1 MKKTLP
7 PAFYHYME
15 RKEAKVSSDFHV
27 RFDNAYYSVP
37 RQYVHKRVHIK
48 TTATQI
54 QISALLGE
62 LLCE

>member
-1 MKKTLP
+1 MKEALP

-27 RFDNAYYSVP
+27 RFDNVYYSVP
-37 RQYVHKRVHIK
+37 RQYVHKQVRIK
-48 TTATQI
+48 TTATQT
-54 QISALLGE
+54 QISVLSDE